1 MSSSKEDRTGSRI
14 LSVLAPIAAE
24 VIPIFWQR
32 WQQSQ
37 GIAAM
42 ETLQRENE
50 ELQNRVDQLE
60 QRVRWMQY
68 FLVALAVFFTVFLA
82 LFVLRG

>member
-1 MSSSKEDRTGSRI
+1 
-14 LSVLAPIAAE
+14 
-24 VIPIFWQR
+24 
-32 WQQSQ
+32 
-37 GIAAM
+37 M